1 MASPSATP
9 ARFFN
14 LDERDYAAAEQR
26 CRALLARMTLA
37 EKVGQMSQFTSDRDT
52 TGPSIREGYQDD
64 IREGRVG
71 SIFNAFDAD
80 FTRQLQ
86 TLAVNESRLG
96 IPLLFGYDV
105 VHGFRTIFPIPL
117 AMASSWHPEGVE
129 AAARVAA
136 TEAAAAGIHW
146 AFAPMVDV
154 SRDARWG
161 RVMEG
166 AGEDPLLSSRMASA
180 QVRGYQGHDPR
191 ALDSVAACVK
201 HYAGYGAAEAG
212 RDYNSVDL
220 SERVMRSVHLPPH
233 QAAVNAGVASVM
245 TSFNTVDGVPASCNA
260 LLLRQILRDEW
271 QFRGLVVTDYTAI
284 MELLEHGVAADA
296 RDAARLAVNAGVDM
310 DMQDGYFLD
319 HLAELV
325 EADDV
330 SAARID
336 EATLRVL
343 ILKDVLG
350 LFEDPYRYCDEAR
363 EATALLAPEHRR
375 KAREMAQQS
384 MVLLEN
390 NDLLPLSPAPQRLAV
405 IGELADSRA
414 DLLGPWH
421 GNGHAQDAHTLLEA
435 LRGRLSSAE
444 IYYHAGV
451 PVDIDDTASR
461 QREIA
466 EAVTTAQQA
475 DVAVVVVGEKEPMS
489 GEAASRT
496 DLGLPG
502 QQLALALAILASGT
516 PTVVVT
522 LSGRP
527 LVLSELTAALTGQS
541 AALLHGWWP
550 GSEGAEALVD
560 LLLGDVSPCAR
571 LPMSFPRSVGQLPL
585 YYGQLPTG
593 RPVFRENPDPRYSSK
608 YIDSPNTPLYP
619 FGYGL
624 SYTHVDYAT
633 PQLDKPTLTGPDDQL
648 TLNIELT
655 NTGERD
661 GVEVVQLYLRDPVAS
676 ISRPVRELIDFKR
689 IEIAAGA
696 RERISFIIRAEQLG
710 FIGSDLRWR
719 CEAGRFE
726 LHIGAHVE
734 DTQTLTFDYQP

>member
-1 MASPSATP
+1 MVSPSATSP
-9 ARFFN
+9 RFFN
-14 LDERDYAAAEQR
+14 LDEHAYAAAETR
-26 CRALLARMTLA
+26 CRTLLARMTLA
-37 EKVGQMSQFTSDRDT
+37 EKIGQMSQFTSDRDT
-52 TGPSIREGYQDD
+52 TGPSIREGYQED
-64 IREGRVG
+64 IRAGRVG
-71 SIFNAFDAD
+71 SIFNAFDAG
-80 FTRQLQ
+80 FTRELQ

-117 AMASSWHPEGVE
+117 AMASSWHLDNVE
-129 AAARVAA
+129 AAAHIAA
-136 TEAAAAGIHW
+136 SEAAAAGIHW

-180 QVRGYQGHDPR
+180 QVRGYQGSDPK

-201 HYAGYGAAEAG
+201 HYVGYGAVEAG

-220 SERVMRSVHLPPH
+220 SERVMRSVHLPSH
-233 QAAVNAGVASVM
+233 QAAINAGVASVM
-245 TSFNTVDGVPASCNA
+245 TSFNTVDGVPASCNP

-271 QFRGLVVTDYTAI
+271 HFQGPVVTDYTAI
-284 MELLEHGVAADA
+284 MELIEHGVAADP
-296 RDAARLAVNAGVDM
+296 RDAARQAVNAGVDM

-325 EADDV
+325 EADEV
-330 SAARID
+330 SAVRID
-336 EATLRVL
+336 EATLRIL

-363 EATALLAPEHRR
+363 EAATLLAPEHRR
-375 KAREMAQQS
+375 KAREIAQQS

-390 NDLLPLSPAPQRLAV
+390 NGLLPLSPTPKRLAV
-405 IGELADSRA
+405 IGELADSQA

-421 GNGHAQDAHTLLEA
+421 GNGQAQDACTILQA
-435 LRGRLSSAE
+435 LQNRLSDVEVS
-444 IYYHAGV
+444 YHAGV
-451 PVDIDDTASR
+451 PVHIHDTEPR
-461 QREIA
+461 TNEIE
-466 EAVTTAQQA
+466 EAATLAQKA

-489 GEAASRT
+489 GEAGSRT

-502 QQLALALAILASGT
+502 QQLALALAVIASGT

-527 LVLSELTAALTGQS
+527 LVLTELAQQTAAI
-541 AALLHGWWP
+541 LHGWWP

-560 LLLGDVSPCAR
+560 LLLGEASPCAR

-624 SYTHVDYAT
+624 SYTRIEYAQ
-633 PQLDKPTLTGPDDQL
+633 PQLDKTTLTGADDQI
-648 TLNIELT
+648 TLAIELT

-676 ISRPVRELIDFKR
+676 ISRPVRELIDFQR
-689 IEIAAGA
+689 VEIAAGA
-696 RERISFIIRAEQLG
+696 CQRITFVITAEQLG
-710 FIGSDLRWR
+710 FIGSDLCWR
-719 CEAGRFE
+719 CEPGQFE

-734 DTQTLTFDYQP
+734 DTQALTFHYEP